1 MYLVFGCPYND
12 CAIQLLVWFTWPDI
26 VVVPLCVCS
35 CLELAL
41 WWTVLGTDTTS
52 SPLSAASQE
61 GSQSGQNAIQVGTYV
76 PYNIGI
82 GQGAYSN
89 YILNFAEPPKML
101 CVHTILQCLI
111 FIYTPLADPLHTYLG
126 LCGLSLN
133 GEKGVCPI
141 HAALNISQRAADWL
155 KTLQTN
161 T

>member
-1 MYLVFGCPYND
+1 MQFHSLVVSVVLSPHGLT
-12 CAIQLLVWFTWPDI
+12 LLLL
-26 VVVPLCVCS
+26 LCVLCS

-41 WWTVLGTDTTS
+41 WWTVLGTDATS

-89 YILNFAEPPKML
+89 YILQNPQKL
-101 CVHTILQCLI
+101 QSLQCLI
-111 FIYTPLADPLHTYLG
+111 LIIPHLADPLHTYLG